1 MSMFESL
8 NEKTEWQVGI
18 YFFLFCPHWVYL
30 LGRPAMYWGNGD
42 KWLQEISNHRTNR
55 ANSKQ
60 HPLQSFSVSLPSQTL
75 ANMNHIWYTSTT
87 KSFYQKSTVSVHFHH
102 FQSTNRNIQKPIH
115 LNKYLSNHTF
125 CELNS
130 TQCRFGIFL

>member
-87 KSFYQKSTVSVHFHH
+87 KSKVYCVSAFSSFSEH
-102 FQSTNRNIQKPIH
+102 KPQ
-115 LNKYLSNHTF
+115 YTETHTF
-125 CELNS
+125 KQILEQPYLLWIKQHTMQIWHISLN
-130 TQCRFGIFL
+130 